1 MPSKRQPF
9 YSKLAV
15 TNISTNK
22 KIYTPYI
29 LMNIFMIAMFY
40 MMSSIANDPGLSEM
54 SGGGS
59 LRPILYFGV
68 IVIGIFA
75 SLIVFYTN
83 SFLIKRRKKEI
94 GLYNILGLGK
104 RHIAHMMSLETL
116 MIGTGCLVMGLGTG
130 MLFSKLMLMVFLKIL
145 GFPITLSLF
154 ISTAAIVSTIILF
167 AALFLVTMVFNLTKI
182 HLAKPIELIRGGAVG
197 EREPKTKWLMTIIGL
212 VALASGYAISLT
224 VKSPIAAISS
234 FFIAVLLVIVGTYLL
249 FTTASIVVLKML
261 RSNKQFYYQTAN
273 FSVVSGMLYR
283 MKQNAVG
290 LANICILSTMVIVT
304 LTTTISLY
312 AGLDDALANRY
323 QKELVGRASQ
333 APAGLGDDLSA
344 VLKDV
349 AAKQGTT
356 LVDLTA
362 SEFAVLLVNATEQA
376 NAFDV
381 LDEHYFN
388 QKTEMVELVTYD
400 TYIAQQNSLDQPG
413 ILWEKPEKGSV
424 LAFVNKGEY
433 GPNAIR
439 MGKATADIT
448 GDLTSYGHTKKD
460 EQAMMREHILVFP
473 DDLAILDFY
482 KAATGENLP
491 SRNLVVDVDVIGS
504 QTEKLAYFQAV
515 SAELNQLKAKDDRFE
530 AVYLEGRTASKK
542 EFFMMYG
549 GFLFLGIFL
558 GTLFLVAT
566 VLIIYYKQISEGF
579 DDKARYET
587 MQKVGMSHTEIKKTI
602 SSQTIL
608 VFFLPLVTA
617 VIHICFAFNVI
628 NRLLAVFN
636 FTNTPLFMV
645 CTAVTVLIFGT
656 FYYGVYRMTART
668 YFKIVKWE

>member
-1 MPSKRQPF
+1 
-9 YSKLAV
+9 
-15 TNISTNK
+15 
-22 KIYTPYI
+22 
-29 LMNIFMIAMFY
+29 
-40 MMSSIANDPGLSEM
+40 
-54 SGGGS
+54 
-59 LRPILYFGV
+59 
-68 IVIGIFA
+68 
-75 SLIVFYTN
+75 
-83 SFLIKRRKKEI
+83 
-94 GLYNILGLGK
+94 
-104 RHIAHMMSLETL
+104 
-116 MIGTGCLVMGLGTG
+116 
-130 MLFSKLMLMVFLKIL
+130 
-145 GFPITLSLF
+145 
-154 ISTAAIVSTIILF
+154 
-167 AALFLVTMVFNLTKI
+167 
-182 HLAKPIELIRGGAVG
+182 
-197 EREPKTKWLMTIIGL
+197 
-212 VALASGYAISLT
+212 
-224 VKSPIAAISS
+224 
-234 FFIAVLLVIVGTYLL
+234 
-249 FTTASIVVLKML
+249 
-261 RSNKQFYYQTAN
+261 
-273 FSVVSGMLYR
+273 
-283 MKQNAVG
+283 
-290 LANICILSTMVIVT
+290 
-304 LTTTISLY
+304 
-312 AGLDDALANRY
+312 
-323 QKELVGRASQ
+323 
-333 APAGLGDDLSA
+333 
-344 VLKDV
+344 
-349 AAKQGTT
+349 
-356 LVDLTA
+356 
-362 SEFAVLLVNATEQA
+362 
-376 NAFDV
+376 
-381 LDEHYFN
+381 
-388 QKTEMVELVTYD
+388 
-400 TYIAQQNSLDQPG
+400 
-413 ILWEKPEKGSV
+413 
-424 LAFVNKGEY
+424 
-433 GPNAIR
+433 
-439 MGKATADIT
+439 
-448 GDLTSYGHTKKD
+448 
-460 EQAMMREHILVFP
+460 MMREHILVFP